1 MEVLIT
7 GAAGFVGRELVRLIR
22 SERPS
27 WRITA
32 FALPDEPVPDDWAG
46 SVALRRGDIRDF
58 QAINEAVTGA
68 ELVIHLAAYI
78 SYWRYDYER
87 MRSVNV
93 DGTANVVKAC
103 LASGVKRLVHVS
115 SVGAIGFHPNGE
127 PAGEDAPFNWPESLG
142 YMTTKRDA
150 QRLLLEAVR
159 EGHLD
164 AVVVNPASIMG
175 PGDPNP
181 GSAHNR
187 LYADMYRRPFFLG
200 TFTGGLAVVDVRDLA
215 ATIMAAA
222 VIGKRGESYLAV
234 GDNVPYRRVL
244 ELMARYARR
253 RFIPVPAPAPLLIAA
268 GFGAELISSLT
279 KKRPLITVGYGIL
292 SGWTAYYSSA
302 KSVRELGARYRPL
315 EETIRDACAWY
326 EGGGRP

>member
-46 SVALRRGDIRDF
+46 SIALRRGDIRDPR
-58 QAINEAVTGA
+58 AVEEAVKGT
-68 ELVIHLAAYI
+68 ELVLHLAAYI

-87 MRSVNV
+87 MRSVNI

-103 LASGVKRLVHVS
+103 RASGVKRLVHVS
-115 SVGAIGFHPNGE
+115 SVGAIGYHPNGE
-127 PAGEDAPFNWPESLG
+127 PADEVTPFNWPESLG

-150 QRLLLEAVR
+150 QRLVLEAV
-159 EGHLD
+159 GDGGLD

-215 ATIMAAA
+215 ATILAAA
-222 VIGKRGESYLAV
+222 ECGGRGESYLAV

-244 ELMARYARR
+244 ELMARHAGR
-253 RFIPVPAPAPLLIAA
+253 RFIPFPAPAPVLISL
-268 GFGAELISSLT
+268 GFIAELISSFT
-279 KKRPLITVGYGIL
+279 KRRPLITVGYGIL

-302 KSVRELGARYRPL
+302 KSVRELGARYRQL

-326 EGGGRP
+326 EANAPK

>member
-32 FALPDEPVPDDWAG
+32 FCLPEESVPDDWAG
-46 SVALRRGDIRDF
+46 SVSLRRGDIRDF
-58 QAINEAVTGA
+58 EAVEAAASGA

-93 DGTANVVKAC
+93 GGTANVVKAC
-103 LASGVKRLVHVS
+103 RASGVKRLVHVS
-115 SVGAIGFHPNGE
+115 SVGAIGFHPNGA
-127 PAGEDAPFNWPESLG
+127 PADEATPFNWPDSLG

-150 QRLLLEAVR
+150 QRLVLEAAR
-159 EGHLD
+159 DGGLD

-215 ATIMAAA
+215 ATIVAAA
-222 VIGKRGESYLAV
+222 ESGGRGESYLAV

-244 ELMARYARR
+244 ELMARQAGR
-253 RFIPVPAPAPLLIAA
+253 RFIPVPAPAPLLIAL
-268 GFGAELISSLT
+268 GFVAELISALT
-279 KKRPLITVGYGIL
+279 KKRPLITAGYGIL
-292 SGWTAYYSSA
+292 SGWTAYYTGE

-326 EGGGRP
+326 EASAPR